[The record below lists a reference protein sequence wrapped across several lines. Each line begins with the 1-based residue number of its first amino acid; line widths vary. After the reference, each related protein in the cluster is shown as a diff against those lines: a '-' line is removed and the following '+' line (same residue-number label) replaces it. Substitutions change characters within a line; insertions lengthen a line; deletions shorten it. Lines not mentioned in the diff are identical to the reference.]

1 MQYKEGEKKPQHEHD
16 ANHDD
21 KKKELG
27 GNRTKMMEETDDEV
41 CGTFHKNEQ
50 QTYIP
55 YTVYLLRNFGG
66 WNTVVSVLTNIP
78 NLNRFKLSYKLCA
91 LTRSSAAFG
100 SWLRLP
106 KRNWG
111 GEHESAINIYD
122 V

>member
-1 MQYKEGEKKPQHEHD
+1 MQYKEGERKPQHEHD
-16 ANHDD
+16 ANHDNE
-21 KKKELG
+21 KKELG
-27 GNRTKMMEETDDEV
+27 GNRTEMMEETDDEV
-41 CGTFHKNEQ
+41 CGTFHKMNSKR
-50 QTYIP
+50 I
-55 YTVYLLRNFGG
+55 YLLRNFGG
-66 WNTVVSVLTNIP
+66 WNTVVSVLSNIQ

>member
-1 MQYKEGEKKPQHEHD
+1 MQYKKGERKPQHEHD
-16 ANHDD
+16 ANHDN

-27 GNRTKMMEETDDEV
+27 GNRTKMMEQADNEV

-50 QTYIP
+50 QTY
-55 YTVYLLRNFGG
+55 LLKNFGG
-66 WNTVVSVLTNIP
+66 WNTVVSVLTNIQ